1 MKLFLNYKIK
11 KYEDDRTIWIPK
23 SELDKIK
30 ELDDKQVIFT
40 IDIEEL

>member
-11 KYEDDRTIWIPK
+11 KHEDDLTIWILK